1 MPSTPKATLT
11 LENVLQSG
19 ALWTQGAGTGSS
31 QATSN
36 AHGNNVAT
44 ELHSAPEWG
53 PLSLDLGGKGLRRH
67 RADGRI
73 EWLFSR
79 TSDARVGL
87 PWGFSLTGTLNAL
100 REGAPDDYLFRW
112 QPALGL
118 YPNPD

>member
-1 MPSTPKATLT
+1 PAGDSARMERASGNASLLDVSWVLPLLPSTPKATLT

-73 EWLFSR
+73 E
-79 TSDARVGL
+79 
-87 PWGFSLTGTLNAL
+87 
-100 REGAPDDYLFRW
+100 
-112 QPALGL
+112 
-118 YPNPD
+118 